1 MLLKPGH
8 KEDKKL
14 EVCLTLEWERT
25 YLFFIMQ
32 MAKFPRK
39 DIKIMNDMSYKYFNY
54 PFLILGNSNK
64 SSDNFNIYY
73 ASSFSLSFRGKL

>member
-1 MLLKPGH
+1 MLNIPMGKSLS
-8 KEDKKL
+8 
-14 EVCLTLEWERT
+14 
-25 YLFFIMQ
+25 FFIMQ